1 MTVMKFALP
10 ADLAQDIAA
19 MAEQA
24 GVTPQKQ
31 TETLLRFSLGNFA
44 RRESLFEAAK
54 RISAMTPKGVKQTPA
69 EVLIREE
76 RDR

>member
-19 MAEQA
+19 LAEKA

-31 TETLLRFSLGNFA
+31 TETLLRLSLGNFP
-44 RRESLFEAAK
+44 RQESLFEAAK
-54 RISAMTPKGVKQTPA
+54 RISAMTPKGVKQTPS
-69 EVLIREE
+69 EILIREE